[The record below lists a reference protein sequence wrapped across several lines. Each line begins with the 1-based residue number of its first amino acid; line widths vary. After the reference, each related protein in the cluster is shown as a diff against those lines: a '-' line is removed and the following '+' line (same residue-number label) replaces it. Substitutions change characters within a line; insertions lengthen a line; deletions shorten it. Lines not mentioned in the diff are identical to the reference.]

1 MKQLGSNEEEV
12 KQVIDDEI
20 VEQNM
25 AFVSQLITDG
35 ASTFLKAEYTYV
47 ALFVALFSLI
57 IIFTVEP
64 VLGEFYTTIPFLI
77 GAGTSVL
84 SGYIGMQVA
93 VRANVRTT
101 KLAMESLDNGF
112 KLAFKGGL
120 VLGFTLVGL
129 ALLNLILLIMWYRSL
144 FIVDTKGTAQQ
155 QLH

>member
-1 MKQLGSNEEEV
+1 
-12 KQVIDDEI
+12 
-20 VEQNM
+20 
-25 AFVSQLITDG
+25 
-35 ASTFLKAEYTYV
+35 
-47 ALFVALFSLI
+47 VALFSLI